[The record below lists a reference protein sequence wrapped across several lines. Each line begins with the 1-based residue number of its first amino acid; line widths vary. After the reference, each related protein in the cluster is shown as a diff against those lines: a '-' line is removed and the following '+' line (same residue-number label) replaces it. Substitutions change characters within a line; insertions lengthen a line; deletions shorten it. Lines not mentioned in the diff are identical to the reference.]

1 MKIEQLT
8 EMSDLFLILKFK
20 LISIFKSTFETR
32 WSGVLKE
39 LGSLIVFTG
48 FALSTFISSN
58 YATAYLLAEARIG
71 LFLFHRIL
79 SMLLFILFVLVSLG
93 NVIVAYSTL
102 YKSKDLEFFLTT
114 PIKPIKIYIVKFL
127 DNFFYSSSTMFIF
140 ISAILLGYGSYF
152 RKSFNFYIFS
162 FIGVLIPFMLMSAS
176 FSITILML
184 ILRLSKKIDIRKLAL
199 TAGLIYALG
208 IYLYFKSINPM
219 KLFTEAMKYYPYID
233 QYFAQIDPSIAVYLP
248 NHWVAEIFYFSARGN
263 SEMVLK
269 YFLILISATIG
280 MVLINFGVARKIYFE
295 TLFIAFDLRNKIKKK
310 FSIEFLS
317 FAKKSVLHP
326 QIEVFIKRD
335 LKMFLREPSQW
346 GHLLIMFLLVL
357 IFIVSLV
364 KMRLYR
370 IEPQLLTLA
379 FISIFSFNV
388 FLIASIVIRFVY
400 PLISL
405 EGMSYWLVRS
415 SPVKLSRL
423 YIHKF
428 IISFFPI
435 LIISEAVSYAS
446 VFPFGKDPNIGML
459 ITTVSFFIALTYV
472 SLGLGMGGYFSNYSE
487 KSPVRLA
494 SSRGATIALLLGLVL
509 ISIFTGI
516 IFTPVTF
523 YFQSLKFN
531 ADFFKSAIWG
541 AFFTSII
548 LSIPFNLLGL
558 TSMKRD
564 F

>member
-1 MKIEQLT
+1 
-8 EMSDLFLILKFK
+8 MSDLFLILKFK
-20 LISIFKSTFETR
+20 LISIFKSTLETK

-58 YATAYLLAEARIG
+58 YATAYLLSEIKIG

-93 NVIVAYSTL
+93 NMLVAYSTL

-114 PIKPIKIYIVKFL
+114 PIKPIKIYTVKFL

-152 RKSFNFYIFS
+152 GKPFHFYVFS
-162 FIGVLIPFMLMSAS
+162 FIGVLMPFMLMSAS
-176 FSITILML
+176 FSITVLML
-184 ILRLSKKIDIRKLAL
+184 ILKLSKKIDMRKLAL
-199 TAGLIYALG
+199 MAGLIYILG
-208 IYLYFKSINPM
+208 IYLYFKSTNPM
-219 KLFTEAMKYYPYID
+219 KLFTEAMRYYPYID
-233 QYFAQIDPSIAVYLP
+233 QYFAQIDPSIVMYLP

-263 SEMVLK
+263 PEMVLK
-269 YFLILISATIG
+269 YFLILISATAG
-280 MVLINFGVARKIYFE
+280 MVLVNFGVARKIYFE
-295 TLFIAFDLRNKIKKK
+295 TLFVAFDLRNKIKKK
-310 FSIEFLS
+310 FELEFLS
-317 FAKKSVLHP
+317 FAKRSILHP

-346 GHLLIMFLLVL
+346 VHLLIMLLLVL
-357 IFIVSLV
+357 IFIISLV

-405 EGMSYWLVRS
+405 EGMSYWIVRS

-435 LIISEAVSYAS
+435 LIISEAISYAS

-459 ITTVSFFIALTYV
+459 ITTVSFFVALTYV

-516 IFTPVTF
+516 IFVPITF
-523 YFQSLKFN
+523 YFQSLKLN
-531 ADFFKSAIWG
+531 YDFFKSAIMG
-541 AFFTSII
+541 AFFTSIL
-548 LSIPFNLLGL
+548 LSIPFNMLGL
-558 TSMKRD
+558 GSMKKD

>member
-1 MKIEQLT
+1 
-8 EMSDLFLILKFK
+8 MSDLFVILKFK
-20 LISIFKSTFETR
+20 ILSIFKSTFDSK
-32 WSGVLKE
+32 WNGVLKE
-39 LGSLIVFTG
+39 LGSLVVFTG

-58 YATAYLLAEARIG
+58 YATAYLLGEIKIG

-93 NVIVAYSTL
+93 NIIVAYSTL
-102 YKSKDLEFFLTT
+102 YKSKDLEFFLAT
-114 PIKPIKIYIVKFL
+114 PVKPIKIYTVKFL

-140 ISAILLGYGSYF
+140 ITAILLGYGSYLS
-152 RKSFNFYIFS
+152 KPLHFYVFS
-162 FIGVLIPFMLMSAS
+162 FAGVIVPFMLMSAS
-176 FSITILML
+176 ISITFLML
-184 ILRLSKKIDIRKLAL
+184 ILKLSKRIDIRKLAII
-199 TAGLIYALG
+199 AGLIYALG
-208 IYLYFKSINPM
+208 VYLYFKSVNPT
-219 KLFTEAMKYYPYID
+219 KLFTEAMKYYPHID
-233 QYFAQIDPSIAVYLP
+233 QYFAQIDPSIAIYLP

-280 MVLINFGVARKIYFE
+280 MVLVNFGVARKLYFE
-295 TLFIAFDLRNKIKKK
+295 TLFIAFDLKNKIKKR
-310 FSIEFLS
+310 FDVEFLS
-317 FAKKSVLHP
+317 FAKRSVLHP
-326 QIEVFIKRD
+326 QVEVFVKRD
-335 LKMFLREPSQW
+335 LKMFFREPSQW
-346 GHLLIMFLLVL
+346 VHLLIMIVLVL
-357 IFIVSLV
+357 IFIASLT

-370 IEPQLLTLA
+370 IEAQILSLA

-405 EGMSYWLVRS
+405 EGPSYWAVRS

-435 LIISEAVSYAS
+435 LIISEAIAYAS
-446 VFPFGKDPNIGML
+446 VFPFGKDQNIGVL
-459 ITTVSFFIALTYV
+459 ITTVSFFVTLTYV
-472 SLGLGMGGYFSNYSE
+472 SLGLGMGGYFANYME

-509 ISIFTGI
+509 ISIFAGI
-516 IFTPVTF
+516 IFVPITF

-531 ADFFKSAIWG
+531 SEFFKSAIIG
-541 AFFTSII
+541 AFLASIM